1 MNNTS
6 ITITTGTIFR
16 AIFIILLFVLVYVL
30 RDLALILLTSVVL
43 ASSVEPA
50 TTWFA
55 KYKVPRVVAVI
66 IVYLLVFGILGGVL
80 FLFVPMF
87 IEQVGQLAGMLNS
100 YIDVFDNM
108 SDPTGNIAV
117 LSDSFSL
124 SQSIDALKASVS
136 GISGNILELA
146 ATVFGGFFGFI
157 MVVVLSFYM
166 AVQDK
171 GIEDFLRM
179 VAPVKHEAYV
189 LDLWKRAH
197 KKIGKWMQGQLLL
210 AALIGV
216 LVYLGL
222 TVLGIKYALVLA
234 LLAAVMEVIPIFG
247 PTLSAIP
254 AIALGFVDSIS
265 LGLFVLALY
274 IIIQQFENHLIYPLV
289 VRKVVGVPPIIVILA
304 LIIGG
309 QLAGFMGILLSVPVA
324 AVLLEF
330 AEDMQKEKRL
340 RAAK

>member
-6 ITITTGTIFR
+6 ITITTGTIFK
-16 AIFIILLFVLVYVL
+16 AIFVILLFVLVYIL
-30 RDLALILLTSVVL
+30 RDLALILLTSVVF
-43 ASSVEPA
+43 ASAVEPA
-50 TTWFA
+50 AKWFG
-55 KYKVPRVVAVI
+55 KYKVPRVFSVV
-66 IVYLLVFGILGGVL
+66 IVYLLVFAMLGGLL

-87 IEQVGQLAGMLNS
+87 IEQVGQLAGILNT
-100 YIDVFDNM
+100 YIDMFDTA
-108 SDPTGNIAV
+108 SDPTGSIAV

-124 SQSIDALKASVS
+124 SQSIETVKASVS
-136 GISGNILELA
+136 GLSGNILEMA
-146 ATVFGGFFGFI
+146 SMVFGGFFGFI

-179 VAPVKHEAYV
+179 VSPVSHETYV
-189 LDLWKRAH
+189 VDLWKRAH

-210 AALIGV
+210 GVLIGV

-222 TVLGIKYALVLA
+222 TVLGIEYALILA
-234 LLAAVMEVIPIFG
+234 LLAAVMELIPIFG

-254 AIALGFVDSIS
+254 AIALGLTESLS

-274 IIIQQFENHLIYPLV
+274 VIIQQFENHLIYPLV
-289 VRKVVGVPPIIVILA
+289 VRKVVGVPPIIVIVA

-309 QLAGFMGILLSVPVA
+309 QLAGFVGMLLSVPVA
-324 AVLLEF
+324 AVLMEF

-340 RAAK
+340 RAAR